1 MIPII
6 DFKVR
11 SAAARPVRGIAFA
24 PALALG
30 PLRRLNPLNPLGPLG
45 LLGLLGPLGLLGLLG
60 VSLLGAPAAQSAEA
74 PAAHPEPPRAPT
86 NHCLASHDGYLR
98 ARVAGAVDAD
108 IDWADRGTRCEGEAK
123 TSPDGIRLSFRRVR
137 TAQPNL
143 LFVFGVSGVRE
154 GEPAH
159 GVGTNVT
166 VIVQGTS
173 HVYSTRSDTRCTADS
188 VTQQPLGAPHAYRVE
203 ARGFCTQPARAVHG
217 EGDLLVS
224 RFDFAGIVNYSP
236 SGDESTPTR

>member
-11 SAAARPVRGIAFA
+11 SAAARAVRGIAFA
-24 PALALG
+24 RALALG
-30 PLRRLNPLNPLGPLG
+30 PLRLLNPLGPI
-45 LLGLLGPLGLLGLLG
+45 GPLVPLCLLRLLA
-60 VSLLGAPAAQSAEA
+60 VSLCAAPAAQSAEA
-74 PAAHPEPPRAPT
+74 PAAQPEPPRAPT

-137 TAQPNL
+137 AAQPNL

-188 VTQQPLGAPHAYRVE
+188 VTQQPLGVPHAYRVE

-236 SGDESTPTR
+236 SGDESPPTR